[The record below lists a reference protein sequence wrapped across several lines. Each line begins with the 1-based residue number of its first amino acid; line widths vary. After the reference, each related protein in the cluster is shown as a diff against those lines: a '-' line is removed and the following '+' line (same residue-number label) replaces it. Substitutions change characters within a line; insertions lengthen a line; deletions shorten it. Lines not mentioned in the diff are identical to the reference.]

1 MEHHHAVRAVPA
13 PLGVVGAGRGR
24 AAPPGGSGFPEV
36 TPRRPDLLSKYK
48 RSRSNLQFELSH
60 ARNRYRWSTC
70 DLERDALAQR
80 ARALTWQVIDLDER
94 IRDLEYR

>member
-1 MEHHHAVRAVPA
+1 M
-13 PLGVVGAGRGR
+13 
-24 AAPPGGSGFPEV
+24 

-70 DLERDALAQR
+70 DLERDALALR